1 MASNEY
7 MDADFVDQIG
17 GADLALGLIRRVKS
31 LLDRG
36 MRWNPEILALTRE
49 GVECDPLAEE
59 AYSFSLLGAAI
70 RARWMMRDEIAA
82 AEVSHTHIRQV
93 IEAIEAVR
101 HESIGPGS
109 KWLFDE
115 VVLDGL
121 EKAVREYRTE
131 LIGLAH
137 RFVA

>member
-1 MASNEY
+1 MST
-7 MDADFVDQIG
+7 DIVDQIR
-17 GADLALGLIRRVKS
+17 GADLALGLIQRIKS

-36 MRWNPEILALTRE
+36 ERWNPEVLAATE
-49 GVECDPLAEE
+49 VGVACDPLAPE

-70 RARWMMRDEIAA
+70 RARWAMRAEIAA
-82 AEVSHTHIRQV
+82 SEVSHTHIRQV
-93 IEAIEAVR
+93 IEAIEAVNHDR
-101 HESIGPGS
+101 IGPSS

-131 LIGLAH
+131 LSGLAH

>member
-1 MASNEY
+1 MN
-7 MDADFVDQIG
+7 ADIVDQIG
-17 GADLALGLIRRVKS
+17 GTDLALGLIQRIKS
-31 LLDRG
+31 LLANG
-36 MRWNPEILALTRE
+36 ERWNPEILALTE
-49 GVECDPLAEE
+49 AGVECDPLADE
-59 AYSFSLLGAAI
+59 AFSYSLLGAAI
-70 RARWMMRDEIAA
+70 RARWSMRDEIAA
-82 AEVSHTHIRQV
+82 TEVSHTHVRQV

-131 LIGLAH
+131 LTGLAH